1 MRSVRKGLEPL
12 IAAVIL
18 IAITLII
25 AAAVIAWFMSTAGA
39 ATGPKEEL
47 RFPVATLTVNSSA
60 GVANLSL
67 TIKNSGPI
75 SVEISNIFIKE
86 NNCQFLVPSGTS
98 IASGKTETL
107 LFQSSGC
114 ALTIGAAYR
123 VVVVTASGNSY
134 ELLVTAQGT

>member
-18 IAITLII
+18 IAITLVI
-25 AAAVIAWFMSTAGA
+25 AVAVIAWFMSTAGS

-60 GVANLSL
+60 VAANLSL
-67 TIKNSGPI
+67 TIRNSGPTNVQI
-75 SVEISNIFIKE
+75 SSVFIKE
-86 NNCQFLVPSGTS
+86 NNCQFLVPSGAS
-98 IASGKTETL
+98 IESGETRTL

-114 ALTIGAAYR
+114 ALTVGAAYR
-123 VVVVTASGNSY
+123 VVVVTASGYSY